1 MANRTITFLRVCKTD
16 DGWQRLPIVM
26 GKNGRIR
33 PGYALVDGEPVAFPD
48 GHYVLRSYE
57 GKRTIFR
64 NVSERMLLTPWS
76 HGNGNRNWQTSVPLL
91 KVMGVA
97 FDDPDPCMSRCT
109 RCLPTRM
116 P

>member
-64 NVSERMLLTPWS
+64 NVSERMLLTPWP

-91 KVMGVA
+91 KSWAWRSMTQ
-97 FDDPDPCMSRCT
+97 T
-109 RCLPTRM
+109 RCGYT
-116 P
+116 

>member
-64 NVSERMLLTPWS
+64 NVGEDAADAMAT
-76 HGNGNRNWQTSVPLL
+76 WQRQSQLADVRAVAQ
-91 KVMGVA
+91 VMGVA
-97 FDDPDPCMSRCT
+97 FDDPDLCMSRCT